1 MFEVKSERERGKV
14 YYVIIVGT
22 RHILCFS
29 EFMVKGINLCF
40 IVKWKLMF
48 NYQCECL
55 FLCFS
60 FISTLLTH
68 VLTYHLGW
76 VTTVSPYD
84 TPIPQNQGPN
94 YPSASKRTYNALWAQ
109 LSDLCGSIGFPPR
122 AARTIIS
129 GTTNAQFVN
138 RLLVVLTYF
147 VRSGDIRKSD
157 FRFQDCVVQ
166 ETKVINVNTPE
177 VSGLRRITTVNK
189 LRDGIKGD
197 TLNVPSVNTLN
208 SDSSVSTLVPGDT
221 CMKRSA
227 TLASLGQ
234 KLSTGSDIAG
244 DYGAVSYKPMTS
256 QLKRNPTMMLSPQ
269 ASAGSSLE
277 SSTSEEPEPEQK
289 VVFVLGDD
297 EKLVGLKNKSNGGKS
312 VKRSSKV
319 HNEPVNLEGDK
330 PKTDD
335 VCSKENCDQKS
346 KNSGS
351 PSKCCGQTL
360 QHSKLIKHSGFKFEF
375 DKYPQIVTNYM
386 KSKNLEILDRHY
398 IGKPGNLKLDNYQ
411 FDPMVVPPIQEE
423 KCEICYKC
431 QQMES
436 MLQTPTNAS
445 EMEYMNDMPR
455 QSEPQYAK
463 ASVVNERDENRE
475 ISPKT
480 FVRKRKEN
488 TIVVNIKKLE
498 ESKPKSNGSSE
509 LSRLEIRRAERA
521 KEKEREL
528 QVKQV
533 LEFPMPKIYVVPESG
548 KIQSGFDATLLG
560 GVTDHYVP
568 DLILQGKLHF
578 NTTQNYVSGNALFST
593 GLTW

>member
-1 MFEVKSERERGKV
+1 
-14 YYVIIVGT
+14 
-22 RHILCFS
+22 
-29 EFMVKGINLCF
+29 MVK
-40 IVKWKLMF
+40 
-48 NYQCECL
+48 
-55 FLCFS
+55 
-60 FISTLLTH
+60 
-68 VLTYHLGW
+68 
-76 VTTVSPYD
+76 
-84 TPIPQNQGPN
+84 
-94 YPSASKRTYNALWAQ
+94 
-109 LSDLCGSIGFPPR
+109 
-122 AARTIIS
+122 
-129 GTTNAQFVN
+129 
-138 RLLVVLTYF
+138 
-147 VRSGDIRKSD
+147 
-157 FRFQDCVVQ
+157 
-166 ETKVINVNTPE
+166 ETKVINVNKPE
-177 VSGLRRITTVNK
+177 ISGLRRITTVNK
-189 LRDGIKGD
+189 LRDGINGNI
-197 TLNVPSVNTLN
+197 LNVPSVNTLN
-208 SDSSVSTLVPGDT
+208 SDSSVSTLVASDK
-221 CMKRSA
+221 CFKRSA

-234 KLSTGSDIAG
+234 KLSTGSEIGG
-244 DYGAVSYKPMTS
+244 DYSAVNYKPMTS
-256 QLKRNPTMMLSPQ
+256 QLKRNPTMMLSPH
-269 ASAGSSLE
+269 ASSTSSLN

-411 FDPMVVPPIQEE
+411 FDPMIVPPIQEE

-463 ASVVNERDENRE
+463 MSVVNERDENRE

-488 TIVVNIKKLE
+488 TIVVNIKKHE
-498 ESKPKSNGSSE
+498 NSKSQSGGHSQVE
-509 LSRLEIRRAERA
+509 LSRLEMRRAERA
-521 KEKEREL
+521 KEREREL

-533 LEFPMPKIYVVPESG
+533 LEFPMPSIRVVSETS
-548 KIQSGFDATLLG
+548 KIQTGFDATLLG
-560 GVTDHYVP
+560 GLTDHYVP
-568 DLILQGKLHF
+568 DLIIQGNFMSLSL
-578 NTTQNYVSGNALFST
+578 TISYLSENALFNT
-593 GLTW
+593 GLYADMVNWYTKVY

>member
-1 MFEVKSERERGKV
+1 M
-14 YYVIIVGT
+14 
-22 RHILCFS
+22 
-29 EFMVKGINLCF
+29 
-40 IVKWKLMF
+40 
-48 NYQCECL
+48 
-55 FLCFS
+55 
-60 FISTLLTH
+60 
-68 VLTYHLGW
+68 
-76 VTTVSPYD
+76 
-84 TPIPQNQGPN
+84 
-94 YPSASKRTYNALWAQ
+94 
-109 LSDLCGSIGFPPR
+109 
-122 AARTIIS
+122 
-129 GTTNAQFVN
+129 
-138 RLLVVLTYF
+138 
-147 VRSGDIRKSD
+147 RSGDIRKSD
-157 FRFQDCVVQ
+157 FEFQDCVVK

-177 VSGLRRITTVNK
+177 ISGLRRIITTNK
-189 LRDGIKGD
+189 LRDGINGN

-208 SDSSVSTLVPGDT
+208 SDSSVSTLVASDT
-221 CMKRSA
+221 CLKRSA

-244 DYGAVSYKPMTS
+244 DYSPVSCKPMTS
-256 QLKRNPTMMLSPQ
+256 KLKRNPTMMLSPR
-269 ASAGSSLE
+269 ASSGSSLN
-277 SSTSEEPEPEQK
+277 SLTSEESEPEQK

-360 QHSKLIKHSGFKFEF
+360 QHSKLIKHSGIKFEF

-411 FDPMVVPPIQEE
+411 FDPMIVPPIQEE

-463 ASVVNERDENRE
+463 VSVVNERDENRE

-488 TIVVNIKKLE
+488 TIVVNIKKQQD
-498 ESKPKSNGSSE
+498 SKPQSGGPLE

-521 KEKEREL
+521 KEREREL

-533 LEFPMPKIYVVPESG
+533 LEFPMPSLRIVSDCSKN
-548 KIQSGFDATLLG
+548 QTGFDVTLLG

-578 NTTQNYVSGNALFST
+578 VSIHSNVI
-593 GLTW
+593 